1 MRSSVAD
8 QSNWLARRRRRQV
21 LPVASDGRQA
31 TASMQGRAKI
41 IRDAWSR
48 IYEAHKSGEP
58 SFHGFLAAYGPTLQR
73 AAVDLPV
80 VEGNML
86 RNKLGATKNSAPG
99 KDKWGIQELK
109 LLAAWA
115 PNLFDSLARL
125 LTAVE
130 RHGVWPEVLAYGSV
144 CFIPK
149 DLNDAVP
156 TAMQHRPITV
166 LSAIYRLWSAVR
178 HDQLSCVWLPHWAPS
193 GAYGLK
199 GRPAADSLVFDTCAY
214 LAGAS
219 QDGRYVGG
227 ISYDFDKCFDRVPT
241 ALAINILR
249 ARGCDS
255 NLCRALDGFY
265 SSHVK
270 HFRLEGHYDEP
281 FRPANGLVQGCPL
294 SMLVLSSMVA
304 CWHEHLQATIP
315 AVVPKSYADDI
326 SVCSQAAR
334 PRQVRTQVV
343 SVHASTQQFSNRSGL
358 KINCGKS
365 FTFGHHS
372 LQGSLPSVP
381 CHKQTFRLTGGTV
394 KLSPEPC
401 WSQLEQE
408 KAAKWSASVANIRR
422 LPVGWFTKVTWLQR
436 VFPQLTWAQ
445 GTHRLVLPR
454 DQARTLRAKVVRAL
468 LDIDDYSA
476 SPHVMFALLA
486 PPSHEPE
493 FAMNLSAL
501 RRYAFLCGRFSRRN
515 KRVLLRRSWLLASLS
530 MGRFPDFSSFVTLLC
545 LARLSK
551 PLCSVTLS
559 LPTGSMSSVIVGVL
573 PRGKCLCGTVRRTT
587 QVPTVALIN
596 LSLSRLSSFGQKQL
610 MSFNT
615 CLTWVLPLNLRH
627 LRTRGL
633 GLKFYGCCFW
643 AA

>member
-1 MRSSVAD
+1 MKGEAATTMVDRKLYKALCRVQEVGKARAGYRRSLTWQHVHEVLPHLHSPFREQLSQLLQTPDGAQSADAATVILQRAIAQQSQINRFQRLNTWKRQMRSSVAD

-21 LPVASDGRQA
+21 LPVASDGHQA

-58 SFHGFLAAYGPTLQR
+58 SFHGLLAAYGPTLQR

-80 VEGNML
+80 LEGNML

-99 KDKWGIQELK
+99 MDKWGIQELK

-130 RHGVWPEVLAYGSV
+130 LHGVWPEVPVHGSV

-149 DLNDAVP
+149 NLNDAVP

-178 HDQLSCVWLPHWAPS
+178 HDQLSRVWLFHWAPS

-219 QDGRYVGG
+219 QDGPYVGG
-227 ISYDFDKCFDRVPT
+227 ISYDFEKCFDRVPT

-249 ARGCDS
+249 ARGCDN

-372 LQGSLPSVP
+372 KRGFPPFGPVPQADFPSHGRH
-381 CHKQTFRLTGGTV
+381 CQTLTG
-394 KLSPEPC
+394 
-401 WSQLEQE
+401 
-408 KAAKWSASVANIRR
+408 
-422 LPVGWFTKVTWLQR
+422 
-436 VFPQLTWAQ
+436 
-445 GTHRLVLPR
+445 
-454 DQARTLRAKVVRAL
+454 AL
-468 LDIDDYSA
+468 L
-476 SPHVMFALLA
+476 
-486 PPSHEPE
+486 
-493 FAMNLSAL
+493 
-501 RRYAFLCGRFSRRN
+501 
-515 KRVLLRRSWLLASLS
+515 
-530 MGRFPDFSSFVTLLC
+530 VT
-545 LARLSK
+545 A
-551 PLCSVTLS
+551 
-559 LPTGSMSSVIVGVL
+559 
-573 PRGKCLCGTVRRTT
+573 
-587 QVPTVALIN
+587 
-596 LSLSRLSSFGQKQL
+596 
-610 MSFNT
+610 
-615 CLTWVLPLNLRH
+615 
-627 LRTRGL
+627 
-633 GLKFYGCCFW
+633 
-643 AA
+643 